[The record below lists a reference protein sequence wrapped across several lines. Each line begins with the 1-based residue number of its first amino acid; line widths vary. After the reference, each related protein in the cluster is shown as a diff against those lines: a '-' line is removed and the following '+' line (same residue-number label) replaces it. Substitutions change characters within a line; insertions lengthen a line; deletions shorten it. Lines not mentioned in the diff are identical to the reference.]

1 MLFKNILVPFDNSV
15 ISKRA
20 LNKAICLANLTDAK
34 ITLVHVI
41 SYHKTI
47 AKIVDPYKSTMIAYV
62 KKFMDEVKK
71 YSTRENVM
79 VETQILYGNSAEEIL
94 KLMGKKKFEL
104 VVMGRKGTTKITGPS
119 LGSVS
124 NSLVQRSKVPVL
136 VVT

>member
-1 MLFKNILVPFDNSV
+1 MRFKNILVPFDNSV

-20 LNKAICLANLTDAK
+20 LNKAIVLANLTDAK

-41 SYHKTI
+41 SYPKTI
-47 AKIVDPYKSTMIAYV
+47 AKIVGPYKGTMIAYA

-71 YSTRENVM
+71 YSTSENVM